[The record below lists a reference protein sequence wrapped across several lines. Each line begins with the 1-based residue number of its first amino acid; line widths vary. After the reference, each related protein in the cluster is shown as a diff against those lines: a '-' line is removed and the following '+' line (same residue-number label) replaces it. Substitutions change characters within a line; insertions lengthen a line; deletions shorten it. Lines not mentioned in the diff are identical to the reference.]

1 MRDDL
6 HVSGTFVGITGRM
19 SELQGAVASVQLNKL
34 GTVLADMRA
43 NFWSIRDRVSD
54 LAAEKGVTWRRQ
66 WDKNGD
72 ASLALIFYL
81 PDETQAQR
89 VVGAL
94 RAEGLPAQVMFDPQ
108 RVDLHIAYHWAPLG
122 AGRGW
127 SARTPWT
134 AGEGH
139 PGLDLASCPRTYEQ
153 LSRAVHVDVSP
164 ELTDQQAD
172 QVSLAI
178 QKVFSHLPLV

>member
-19 SELQGAVASVQLNKL
+19 SELQGAVAAVQLSKL
-34 GTVLADMRA
+34 DRVLADMRA

-81 PDETQAQR
+81 PDGTQARR
-89 VVGAL
+89 VVDAL
-94 RAEGLPAQVMFDPQ
+94 RAEGLPAQVMFDP
-108 RVDLHIAYHWAPLG
+108 
-122 AGRGW
+122 RG
-127 SARTPWT
+127 SISTLRTT
-134 AGEGH
+134 GLLSGLVGGGH
-139 PGLDLASCPRTYEQ
+139 PAHHGPLERVIPAST
-153 LSRAVHVDVSP
+153 S
-164 ELTDQQAD
+164 
-172 QVSLAI
+172 QVAPGPMSNSLEPSMSTSA
-178 QKVFSHLPLV
+178 QS